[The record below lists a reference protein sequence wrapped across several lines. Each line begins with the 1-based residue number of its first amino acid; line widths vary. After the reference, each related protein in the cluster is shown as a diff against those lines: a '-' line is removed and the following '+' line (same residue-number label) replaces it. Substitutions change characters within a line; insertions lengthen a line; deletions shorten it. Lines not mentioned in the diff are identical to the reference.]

1 MNKQTNSNETKALL
15 EIQVLIKIIRMKKIN
30 NSILFF
36 VVISLFISC
45 IDDLKGSPGASD
57 SIADSRSKGVFI
69 AKYESDNEVIKIN
82 DTITLTIKEAWVE
95 KKWNYGSYGYG
106 KISLNMDTAFGG
118 GYQMVIDFKEK
129 IPGHYGFNWCI
140 GDGFERY
147 LRSCSDYC
155 LISDFK
161 RIPERVE
168 TWEVHSGGDME
179 AKLGKNVIG
188 IFSLTQRQ

>member
-69 AKYESDNEVIKIN
+69 AKYESDNDVIKIN

-106 KISLNMDTAFGG
+106 KISLNIDTAFGG
-118 GYQMVIDFKEK
+118 GYQLIINVKDK
-129 IPGHYGFNWCI
+129 IPCHYGFNWYI
-140 GDGFERY
+140 GEGYDRY
-147 LRSCSDYC
+147 FTSGGDYYFCSA
-155 LISDFK
+155 FK
-161 RIPERVE
+161 ILPKNVE
-168 TWEVHSGGDME
+168 TWEVHSGSFSKE
-179 AKLGKNVIG
+179 RVNENVIG
-188 IFSLTQRQ
+188 KIILHLSK